1 MVPFQETRL
10 FDLFERMKTCR
21 VAVLGDLMIDRY
33 IWGDVTRISPEAPV
47 PIVEVTQES
56 ARLGGAANVGN
67 NIVSLGGSCFLA
79 GVAGA
84 DSNGDAL
91 ISMTR
96 DLRINPAGIVRDPD
110 RMTTVKTRVIAH
122 QQHVVR
128 IDHEHRHP
136 IGEDVARRLLSSL
149 EDLMPQLDALILE
162 DYNKGVMTE
171 TVIRGAI
178 DSANRHGKLIM
189 VDPKLSNFFAYRE
202 VTVFKPNLKETSEG
216 LGRKLRTDAD
226 VEEAGRELLARL
238 NARHVLITRSE
249 KGMSLFSSDGS
260 VQHVPTRAKHVADV
274 SGAGDT
280 VIATLTM
287 AMAAGASVEEA
298 ATLANLAGG
307 YVVGEVGIVPVTPD
321 AILEFG
327 RKVHG

>member
-1 MVPFQETRL
+1 MVPFQEERL
-10 FDLFERMKTCR
+10 IDLFERMKSCR
-21 VAVLGDLMIDRY
+21 VAVIGDLMIDRY
-33 IWGDVTRISPEAPV
+33 IWGDVSRISPEAPV
-47 PIVEVTQES
+47 PIVEVTLES

-67 NIVSLGGSCFLA
+67 NIVSLGGNCYLA
-79 GVAGA
+79 GVAGNDA
-84 DSNGDAL
+84 NGDAL

-96 DLRINPAGIVRDPD
+96 DLGIDPAGIVRDAS

-136 IGEDVARRLLSSL
+136 IDESVAVQLLAAL
-149 EDLMPQLDALILE
+149 ETLMPRLDAIILE

-178 DSANRHGKLIM
+178 SIANRHGKLIM
-189 VDPKLSNFFAYRE
+189 VDPKLSNFFTYRD

-216 LGRKLRTDAD
+216 LGRKLRTEAD
-226 VEEAGRELLARL
+226 VEAAGRELLSRL
-238 NARHVLITRSE
+238 NATYVLITRSE
-249 KGMSLFSSDGS
+249 KGMSLFSADGS

-287 AMAAGASVEEA
+287 AMAAGATVAEA
-298 ATLANLAGG
+298 ATLSNLAGG